1 MTGVAR
7 RPMRLNK
14 RTTGYGVWL
23 PVVLAALLPAG
34 AGASTASVTVP
45 VTATFVA
52 PTCTLSLPNTTNA
65 THNIGSL
72 QAGTNTTYAG
82 LNIRVDCNNGATV
95 GRLYAS
101 AVSGT
106 PDGSGGLAVK
116 MNGSGSATS
125 ANPPVLQMLDG
136 SNPVTLNGSGASS
149 NSGTFCYGT
158 ATRTCTLTP
167 SVNVPANA
175 AAGSAKVSL
184 RFTLRYS

>member
-1 MTGVAR
+1 
-7 RPMRLNK
+7 MRLNK
-14 RTTGYGVWL
+14 RTAGCGVWL

-34 AGASTASVTVP
+34 AVASTASVTVP

-72 QAGTNTTYAG
+72 QTGTDTTYAR
-82 LNIRVDCNNGATV
+82 LNIMVDCNNGLTV

-101 AVSGT
+101 TVSGT

-136 SNPVTLNGSGASS
+136 KNPVTLNGSGASS
-149 NSGTFCYGT
+149 DSGTFCYGT
-158 ATRTCTLTP
+158 TTRICTLTP
-167 SVNVPANA
+167 RVNVPANA
-175 AAGSAKVSL
+175 EAGSAKVSL

>member
-1 MTGVAR
+1 MTGAAH

-14 RTTGYGVWL
+14 RTAGCGVWL

-34 AGASTASVTVP
+34 AVASTASVTVP

-82 LNIRVDCNNGATV
+82 LNIRVDCNNGPVA
-95 GRLYAS
+95 GRLYATVRSGTLSGTS
-101 AVSGT
+101 AVRM
-106 PDGSGGLAVK
+106 D
-116 MNGSGSATS
+116 GSGSATS
-125 ANPPVLQMLDG
+125 TAPPLLQMLD
-136 SNPVTLNGSGASS
+136 SNNKAITLNGSGSS
-149 NSGTFCYGT
+149 GTTGTFCDGSG
-158 ATRTCTLTP
+158 TRTCTLTP
-167 SVNVPANA
+167 SVNVPADA